1 MLFREDDKRELA
13 LALDAGEGKRKKKVV
28 KKVKEEGRMNTR
40 LNSYLR
46 VKK

>member
-13 LALDAGEGKRKKKVV
+13 LALDAGEGKRKKKKV

>member
-13 LALDAGEGKRKKKVV
+13 LALDAGEGKRKKKV
-28 KKVKEEGRMNTR
+28 KKVKEGRMNTR